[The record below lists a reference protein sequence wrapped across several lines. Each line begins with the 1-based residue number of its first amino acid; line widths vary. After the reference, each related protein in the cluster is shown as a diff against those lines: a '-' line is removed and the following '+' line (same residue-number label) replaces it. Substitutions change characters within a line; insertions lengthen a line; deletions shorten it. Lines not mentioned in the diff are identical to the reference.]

1 MSACILIPT
10 LAVLCS
16 YSRSKNNVNI
26 VYCNRK
32 ETTSRYS
39 FVITERN
46 LSHSM
51 LIASGVLKRF
61 I

>member
-16 YSRSKNNVNI
+16 YSRSKNNVSI

-32 ETTSRYS
+32 EITGRYS
-39 FVITERN
+39 VITERN

-51 LIASGVLKRF
+51 LIAGGVLKRF

>member
-32 ETTSRYS
+32 ETSRYS

-51 LIASGVLKRF
+51 LIASGVLERF